1 MLINILR
8 IMGYLAIVFLD
19 AIPFVW
25 VIFRFYKIEKTLQ
38 MYNKRLYDLS
48 ENVEKI
54 HRDYM
59 KAEER
64 MIFKKEDSDDKNT

>member
-1 MLINILR
+1 MLINVLR
-8 IMGYLAIVFLD
+8 IIGYLAITFLD
-19 AIPFVW
+19 SLPFVW